1 MQDDVPKEQPQA
13 AINLSEEREECDI
26 DKVELIMND
35 EEKDKQKKKK
45 RKLSRGETQYV
56 EDKI

>member
-1 MQDDVPKEQPQA
+1 MKQDDAPKEQPQA

-35 EEKDKQKKKK
+35 EEKDKNKKKK
-45 RKLSRGETQYV
+45 RKLSRGET
-56 EDKI
+56 